1 MPAQKI
7 LEVQNV
13 SVDFGGVKAL
23 KNVEIS
29 VNRYERVGLIGPNGS
44 GKTTLFNVISG
55 LVAHRGKIFFEG
67 KDITKL
73 NPSERARL
81 GIARTFQ
88 IPRPFTTMSILE
100 NVTIPLLFVHK
111 YSIAEAKKIAFDILQ
126 LTGLESYAHAFPAQ
140 LTQIQLRKL
149 ELSRALALR
158 PKLLLLD
165 EVGSGLT
172 PDEVDELVDLLKQIS
187 KERGLT
193 VIMVEHIMRAVFSF
207 CERVIVLNCGE
218 KIAEGTP
225 KEIASHEEVV
235 RIYLGQ

>member
-1 MPAQKI
+1 
-7 LEVQNV
+7 
-13 SVDFGGVKAL
+13 
-23 KNVEIS
+23 
-29 VNRYERVGLIGPNGS
+29 
-44 GKTTLFNVISG
+44 
-55 LVAHRGKIFFEG
+55 
-67 KDITKL
+67 
-73 NPSERARL
+73 
-81 GIARTFQ
+81 
-88 IPRPFTTMSILE
+88 MSILE

-235 RIYLGQ
+235 RIYLGR